1 MRELIKAPAAE
12 PAIPDDRR
20 ACTVPQ
26 TAEMLGLSNVYLR
39 VMLRRGDGSQHG
51 WFEVVADDVEC
62 LAPATTASW
71 Q

>member
-39 VMLRRGDGSQHG
+39 VMLKRGDDSQHSR
-51 WFEVVADDVEC
+51 FEVIADDVEC
-62 LAPATTASW
+62 LALSPTASW
-71 Q
+71 D